1 MCIGAWMPDG
11 GLALNTGD
19 RAFVNIPA
27 GRNLTR
33 SMRYDGSE
41 AGSGLPGELLVSSCI
56 SFLGVHWLD
65 RL

>member
-1 MCIGAWMPDG
+1 MPGG
-11 GLALNTGD
+11 GLAPNTGD

-33 SMRYDGSE
+33 SMLYDGSK
-41 AGSGLPGELLVSSCI
+41 AGGGLPGELLVSSCI